1 MKVKRIKEYIIFIV
15 DKVDTKNNRSS
26 DYEYP
31 AEAVYRPGINIDKG
45 GFIPNG
51 RCQKENYR

>member
-1 MKVKRIKEYIIFIV
+1 MKEYIIFIV

-26 DYEYP
+26 DCEYP
-31 AEAVYRPGINIDKG
+31 AETVFRPGINIDKG
-45 GFIPNG
+45 GFIPDG